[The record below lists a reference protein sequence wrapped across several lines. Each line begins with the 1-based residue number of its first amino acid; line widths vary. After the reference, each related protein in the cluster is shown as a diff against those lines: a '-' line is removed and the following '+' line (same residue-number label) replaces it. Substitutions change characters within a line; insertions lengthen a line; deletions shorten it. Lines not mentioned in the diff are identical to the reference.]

1 MCIHHRYFHG
11 FFSPQNLQL
20 LLLLTLANANAS
32 ALPQFI
38 NEFHYDNTGGDVY
51 EYVEIAG
58 VAGSDLSGW
67 SLDFYNGNNGLVYM
81 SWDLSGQISNQEN
94 GFGALSFSG
103 NRGLQNGVN
112 DGMALVDDLGQLVQ
126 FLSYEGT
133 LTAFDGAAQG
143 ETSVD
148 VGISEGSGTA
158 VGQSIQL
165 AGSGFESE
173 EFSWRG
179 GLSSF
184 GELNA
189 EQVFLA
195 ATNDIPQSL
204 IPSIDEP
211 VLDEPVFDEPKA
223 QAVPEPNPLT
233 LFILGFIYLLL
244 GRMLSGRVLP
254 GQRKAGFAL
263 KESFA

>member
-1 MCIHHRYFHG
+1 M
-11 FFSPQNLQL
+11 
-20 LLLLTLANANAS
+20 LANSNAS

-38 NEFHYDNTGGDVY
+38 NEFHYDNTGGDMY

-58 VAGSDLSGW
+58 VSGSDLSGW

-81 SWDLSGQISNQEN
+81 SWDLSGQISNQES

-103 NRGLQNGVN
+103 SRGLQNGGN

-173 EFSWRG
+173 EFSWQG

-184 GELNA
+184 GELNT
-189 EQVFLA
+189 EQVFLLA
-195 ATNDIPQSL
+195 PNELPQSL
-204 IPSIDEP
+204 IPSIDGP
-211 VLDEPVFDEPKA
+211 SFDEPGLYEAGLDKPNA
-223 QAVPEPNPLT
+223 QAVPEPNPLI
-233 LFILGFIYLLL
+233 LFVMGFVSLLLNRMHL
-244 GRMLSGRVLP
+244 GRMLP
-254 GQRKAGFAL
+254 GQRKAGFDL
-263 KESFA
+263 KERFGLNESVA